1 MDKEEIGLILEN
13 QRKFFVSGK
22 TLDISYRLENLKKL
36 RSLILSHEEELK
48 EALRKDF
55 HKSGFEVMGTE
66 SRMVLT
72 ELNLSIRKLR
82 KWSARR
88 RVHTPL
94 VNLIAH
100 SYIQPQ
106 PYGLVLVMGPWNY
119 PFLLSMEPAIGA
131 LAAGNCVVLKISQK
145 VPNTIQI
152 ISKILNHFPKELICM
167 VTGEHHLSDFLLN
180 YRFDYIFFTGSTTM
194 GKKVMSK
201 AAENLIPLTLE
212 LGGKNPC
219 VVASDAKLDFAAR
232 RIAWGKFINAGQTCV
247 APDYIVIDEKIK
259 ERFLELIL
267 KEVTKFYGEDPSA
280 SDDYCRIIN
289 SEKTIRMNSLMKE
302 GKIITGGVT
311 DAETCY
317 TAPTIITD
325 IKSDDP
331 IMQEE
336 IFGPILPVITYS
348 DFSEVYSIVGRNPKS
363 LAAYIFTGSKK
374 LAREFMARTQSG
386 SVAINDTVM
395 QIASPHLPFGGIGP
409 SGIGRYHGRKSFETF
424 SNMRSVLDKSNL
436 VDIFVRYPPYTKFK
450 ENVIKLLRR

>member
-22 TLDISYRLENLKKL
+22 TLDINYRLENLKKL
-36 RSLILSHEEELK
+36 RSLILSHEDELK
-48 EALRKDF
+48 KALQKDF
-55 HKSGFEVMGTE
+55 RKPGFEVLGTE

-72 ELNLSIRKLR
+72 ELNLVIRKLR
-82 KWSARR
+82 KWSSRQ
-88 RVHTPL
+88 RVRTPL
-94 VNLIAH
+94 VNFIAH

-119 PFLLSMEPAIGA
+119 PFLLSMEPVIGA
-131 LAAGNCVVLKISQK
+131 LAAGNCVVLKVSQK
-145 VPNTIQI
+145 VANTVQV
-152 ISKILNHFPKELICM
+152 ISKILSHFQKELIFL
-167 VTGEHHLSDFLLN
+167 VTGEHNLSDFLLN
-180 YRFDYIFFTGSTTM
+180 YKFDYIFFTGSTSM

-247 APDYIVIDEKIK
+247 APDYLVIDEKVK
-259 ERFLELIL
+259 DRFLELLI
-267 KEVTKFYGEDPSA
+267 KEVKTFY
-280 SDDYCRIIN
+280 SDDPVLSNDFCRIIN
-289 SEKTIRMNSLMKE
+289 RDKTIRMESLMKNGE
-302 GKIITGGVT
+302 IILGGVT
-311 DAETCY
+311 NEETCY
-317 TAPTIITD
+317 VAPTIITGV
-325 IKSDDP
+325 KPDDP
-331 IMQEE
+331 VMQEE
-336 IFGPILPVITYS
+336 IFGPVLPVLTYS

-374 LAREFMARTQSG
+374 LAGEFMDRTQSG

-409 SGIGRYHGRKSFETF
+409 SGMGRYHGRKSFETF
-424 SNMRSVLDKSNL
+424 SNMRSVMHKSNL

-450 ENVIKLLRR
+450 ENILKLLMR

>member
-450 ENVIKLLRR
+450 ENVIKLLMR